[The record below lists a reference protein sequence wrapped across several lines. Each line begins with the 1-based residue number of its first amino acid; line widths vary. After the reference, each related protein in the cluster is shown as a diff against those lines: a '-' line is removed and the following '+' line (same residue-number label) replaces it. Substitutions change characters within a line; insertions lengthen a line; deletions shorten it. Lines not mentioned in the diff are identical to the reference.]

1 MATTQDL
8 IVSPVET
15 EKDLVQA
22 NYCVAEAFGRQA
34 KDAVW
39 MLMNPGW
46 ESEVGQALNAQA
58 LIKRWK
64 STTTNKD
71 GKPNTV
77 FLKATLPDTETGE
90 RRVVGLAIWAQL
102 SYVDGHGDPF
112 TGDMTEPLSALED
125 ADRRFADQM
134 FRSLWKRRI
143 EYVKE
148 VSKSGREPP
157 AIFVLDMCA
166 VDPAFQRRGIA
177 GKLVQAG
184 LDEAKRRGDLEC
196 TTEGS
201 AMGRE
206 VYRRLGF
213 HDEGVGDI
221 QYNVDEEFAKR
232 DKPPNVY
239 YSILIVEGGITSLVE
254 WGKELRSYPA
264 NVNSTSTT
272 FTIRLGTLV
281 WHIAPPRR
289 VSSQRQESTN
299 SFCSAR
305 APTFTMTIVD
315 IHTHVYPPKYME
327 LLRSRSTVP
336 YVRTFAD
343 APDSA
348 RLIILPGEDDP
359 STPSTS
365 RGRPIGSEYYEIKEK
380 IAFMDLHKIDKSVIS
395 LANPWLD
402 FLPAEEAGD
411 AAQKINDD
419 VNNQCSQYP
428 GRLYFFGTLPLSA
441 STETITAEIERLS
454 TLKYARGV
462 IMGTSGL
469 GQGLDDAKLDPVY
482 AALEK
487 HRQLIFLHPHYGL
500 PASVYGP
507 RASDYGHVLP
517 LALGFPLETTIAVAR
532 MLLSG
537 VWDRFTGLDVLL
549 AHSGGTLPF
558 LAGRIESCILHDG
571 HLKHS
576 GRTEGRRDVWDILKK
591 NIYLDAVI
599 YSEVGLKAAL
609 DASGSDRLL
618 FGTDHPFFPPLE
630 EDAKEWHSVNAN
642 YGAISKAFA
651 NDDKKAQD
659 VLGGNAVRILRLT

>member
-1 MATTQDL
+1 MTSNTNDVV
-8 IVSPVET
+8 ISPFET
-15 EKDLVQA
+15 EKDFKQA
-22 NYCVAEAFGRQA
+22 QHCVSEAFGRQA
-34 KDAVW
+34 KDSIW

-46 ESEVGQALNAQA
+46 DTEEGQAKHAKGLMEKWQ
-58 LIKRWK
+58 
-64 STTTNKD
+64 SVTTNKD
-71 GKPNTV
+71 GQPNAIY
-77 FLKATLPDTETGE
+77 LKATLPDPNEPGE
-90 RRVVGLAIWAQL
+90 RRVVGMAIWRQL
-102 SYVDGHGDPF
+102 SFVEGYGDPF
-112 TGDMTEPLSALED
+112 SDDVSASLTNFDETK
-125 ADRRFADQM
+125 RRFATQM
-134 FRSLWKRRI
+134 LRSLWKRRI
-143 EYVKE
+143 AYMHEVKE
-148 VSKSGREPP
+148 SGRNPP
-157 AIFVLDMCA
+157 AIFTLDICA
-166 VDPAFQRRGIA
+166 VDPAYQRRGIA
-177 GKLVQAG
+177 SKLVEVG
-184 LDEAKRRGDLEC
+184 LAEAKKRGDLEC

-201 AMGRE
+201 AMGRA
-206 VYRRLGF
+206 VYQRLGF
-213 HDEGVGDI
+213 KDEGTGDI
-221 QYNVDEEFAKR
+221 QYEVDE
-232 DKPPNVY
+232 D
-239 YSILIVEGGITSLVE
+239 
-254 WGKELRSYPA
+254 A
-264 NVNSTSTT
+264 NM
-272 FTIRLGTLV
+272 
-281 WHIAPPRR
+281 P
-289 VSSQRQESTN
+289 
-299 SFCSAR
+299 
-305 APTFTMTIVD
+305 IVD

-336 YVRTFAD
+336 YVRTFPD

-359 STPSTS
+359 SMPSTS
-365 RGRPIGSEYYEIKEK
+365 RGRPIGQEYYEIKEK

-402 FLPAEEAGD
+402 FLPAEEAGE
-411 AAQKINDD
+411 AAKKINDD
-419 VNNQCSQYP
+419 VNDQCSQYP

-441 STETITAEIERLS
+441 SPEVITAEIERLS

-487 HRQLIFLHPHYGL
+487 HQQLIFLHPHYGL

-507 RASDYGHVLP
+507 RASEYGHVLP
-517 LALGFPLETTIAVAR
+517 LALGFPLETTIAVSR

-537 VWDRFTGLDVLL
+537 VWDRFTKLSVLL

-571 HLKHS
+571 HLKKH
-576 GRTEGRRDVWDILKK
+576 GKTQNRRDVWDILKT

-651 NDDKKAQD
+651 TDDKKAQD
-659 VLGGNAVRILRLT
+659 VLGGNAVRILRLD

>member
-1 MATTQDL
+1 MTSTNNNDDVV
-8 IVSPVET
+8 VSPFET
-15 EKDLVQA
+15 EKDFRQA
-22 NYCVAEAFGRQA
+22 LDCLAEAFGHQV

-39 MLMNPGW
+39 RLMNPGW
-46 ESEVGQALNAQA
+46 DTEEGKAKLALDMMES
-58 LIKRWK
+58 WK

-71 GKPNTV
+71 GQLNALY
-77 FLKATLPDTETGE
+77 LKATLPDPEQPSE
-90 RRVVGLAIWAQL
+90 RRVVGIAVWKQL
-102 SYVDGHGDPF
+102 SFVEGYGDAF
-112 TGDMTEPLSALED
+112 TGDMSATTSQLDEKNQ
-125 ADRRFADQM
+125 RFATQM
-134 FRSLWKRRI
+134 FNSLWKRRI
-143 EYVKE
+143 EYMHEVKA
-148 VSKSGREPP
+148 SGRTPP
-157 AIFVLDMCA
+157 AIFVLDVCA

-177 GKLVQAG
+177 AKLVEAG
-184 LDEAKRRGDLEC
+184 LADAKNRGDLEC

-201 AMGRE
+201 SMGRA
-206 VYRRLGF
+206 VYQRLGF
-213 HDEGVGDI
+213 KDEGTGDI
-221 QYNVDEEFAKR
+221 VFEVDDEFKTW
-232 DKPPNVY
+232 DKPPNV
-239 YSILIVEGGITSLVE
+239 TSQ
-254 WGKELRSYPA
+254 KNMP
-264 NVNSTSTT
+264 
-272 FTIRLGTLV
+272 
-281 WHIAPPRR
+281 
-289 VSSQRQESTN
+289 
-299 SFCSAR
+299 
-305 APTFTMTIVD
+305 IVD

-336 YVRTFAD
+336 YVRTFPD

-348 RLIILPGEDDP
+348 RLIILPGEDDA
-359 STPSTS
+359 SMPSTS
-365 RGRPIGSEYYEIKEK
+365 RGRPIGQEYYEIKEK

-402 FLPAEEAGD
+402 FLPADEAGD
-411 AAQKINDD
+411 AARNINDD
-419 VNNQCSQYP
+419 VNDQCSQYP

-441 STETITAEIERLS
+441 SPDVITAEIERLS

-469 GQGLDDAKLDPVY
+469 GQGLDDAALDPVY

-487 HRQLIFLHPHYGL
+487 HNQLIFLHPHYGL
-500 PASVYGP
+500 PTSVYGP
-507 RASDYGHVLP
+507 RASEYGHVLP
-517 LALGFPLETTIAVAR
+517 LALGFPLETTIAVTR

-537 VWDRFTGLDVLL
+537 VWDRFTKLSVLL

-571 HLKHS
+571 HLKKH
-576 GRTEGRRDVWDILKK
+576 GKTQNRREVWDILKT

-651 NDDKKAQD
+651 TDDKKAQD
-659 VLGGNAVRILRLT
+659 VLGGNAVRILRLD